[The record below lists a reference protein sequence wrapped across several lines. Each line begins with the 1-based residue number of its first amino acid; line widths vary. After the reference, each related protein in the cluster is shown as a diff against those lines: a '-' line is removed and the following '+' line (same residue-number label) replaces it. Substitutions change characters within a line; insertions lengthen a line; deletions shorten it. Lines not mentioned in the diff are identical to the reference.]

1 MYTIV
6 VSPVVLL
13 HIPIRGKLNV
23 VLVVSCYFIP
33 WEDGD
38 PGYQADDPTQHR
50 MVDMFVRCVVEQ
62 EQMVG
67 FVTQRPPELDN
78 ISELHG
84 NIQHQVLG

>member
-1 MYTIV
+1 MVHI
-6 VSPVVLL
+6 
-13 HIPIRGKLNV
+13 HIPIRGKLKV
-23 VLVVSCYFIP
+23 VLVVSCYLVP

-50 MVDMFVRCVVEQ
+50 VVDMLELCVVEQ

-78 ISELHG
+78 ISKLNW